1 MQNNEYQRLLF
12 VIMAMIQ
19 SCVSFAQTPIEGY
32 VFESDNR
39 GFLNEATVTV
49 YELPDNI
56 IRAAATSDQY
66 GHFNLSVPPG
76 KYRVWTHK
84 DIFAERQDTLQVQSA
99 KIFIKMEL
107 HRNPGFLLEA
117 TIVEAQDNATAPVV
131 TIPGATIEMYNRT
144 LDKSEIIWPR
154 YAKPSFQYHLE
165 QGTHYTLLINKPGY
179 LTNRMELEVNV
190 NGCVFCIN
198 GLEQN
203 IKDLVKNDDN
213 RSVLAFSVKMERSFK
228 GKRIRVPVVYNSID
242 KWDARSFTTD
252 QLDKIALLLKNNPR
266 LLVELSSHTDARG
279 NDEYNLKLSQ
289 KRAESETAYLINS
302 GVDLGR
308 IVAKGYG
315 ETQLVNKCSNGITCT
330 EAEHLANRRTE
341 IKITGFL
348 GDSLDIYQSMS
359 LEQIVEEEKIA
370 QRSKE
375 EQKNPPKM
383 EMPASMRPRDKQ
395 LPEANNSVSLP
406 EITEAAAG
414 ESPEA
419 EESTESGAPIHRSST
434 EKALKN
440 AGNIKISP
448 LDSAYLGYAI
458 QVVKS
463 RTELSAA
470 YPAFKQFKE
479 LTWRQE
485 SDGMFYYY
493 LLPAGPLE
501 QVRKYYRKT
510 IKPDRREARLLRFD
524 KKGKV
529 YIK

>member
-1 MQNNEYQRLLF
+1 MQKNEYQRLLF
-12 VIMAMIQ
+12 VIMAMLQ
-19 SCVSFAQTPIEGY
+19 CSVFLAQTPIEGY

-56 IRAAATSDQY
+56 IRTAATSDQY
-66 GHFNLSVPPG
+66 GHFSLSLPPG
-76 KYRVWTHK
+76 KYRIWTHK
-84 DIFAERQDTLQVQSA
+84 DIFAERQDTLQVQSD

-107 HRNPGFLLEA
+107 HRNPGFVFEA
-117 TIVEAQDNATAPVV
+117 TLVEAQDNLSAPVV
-131 TIPGATIEMYNRT
+131 TIPGVTIELYNRT
-144 LDKSEIIWPR
+144 LDKSEIVWPR
-154 YAKPSFQYHLE
+154 YTKPSFQHLLE

-203 IKDLVKNDDN
+203 IKDLVKLADN
-213 RSVLAFSVKMERSFK
+213 TSFMPFPVKMERSFK
-228 GKRIRVPVVYNSID
+228 GKRIRVPIEYNSID
-242 KWDARSFTTD
+242 KWDARPFTTD
-252 QLDKIALLLKNNPR
+252 QLDKIAILLKNNPK

-289 KRAESETAYLINS
+289 KRAESETAYLVS
-302 GVDLGR
+302 RGVDLGR

-315 ETQLVNKCSNGITCT
+315 ETQLVNKCSNGVTCT
-330 EAEHLANRRTE
+330 EAEHQANRRTE

-348 GDSLDIYQSMS
+348 GDSLDMYQSMS

-370 QRSKE
+370 QRSKD

-383 EMPASMRPRDKQ
+383 ERPAYMRPRDKQ

-406 EITEAAAG
+406 EITEAAA

-419 EESTESGAPIHRSST
+419 EESVESGAPMHRSGS

-440 AGNIKISP
+440 ADRLKISP
-448 LDSAYLGYAI
+448 LDSVYTGYAI

-463 RTELSAA
+463 RTELNAA
-470 YPAFKQFKE
+470 YPAFKAFKE
-479 LTWRQE
+479 ISWRKE

-510 IKPDRREARLLRFD
+510 IKPERREARLLRFD
-524 KKGKV
+524 TKGKV